1 MSILIRGGTVVTAEQ
16 SFRADV
22 YCENGTIV
30 AIGDGFDPPVG
41 AEVVDAGGMYVMPG
55 GIDPHTHMEL
65 PFMGT
70 VASED
75 FFTGTSA
82 GAAGGTTPHLHFLNP
97 PPQQAPI
104 QSQWEGGPPGGKG
117 ASAFSFPPAP
127 TMGGHQRGGGKGAM
141 GP

>member
-22 YCENGTIV
+22 YCENGIIA
-30 AIGDGFDPPVG
+30 AIADGFDPPAG

-82 GAAGGTTPHLHFLNP
+82 GAAGGTPTTIDFGIPRP
-97 PPQQAPI
+97 PKALVQAHPPR
-104 QSQWEGGPPGGKG
+104 GP
-117 ASAFSFPPAP
+117 
-127 TMGGHQRGGGKGAM
+127 RGEKSGVR
-141 GP
+141 